1 MYIQASKEWHVIKF
15 SNVTYLKFSAVYW
28 FPYQFIYF
36 VIKNFGWVSSY
47 MPCGFNSLIKKVF
60 GMYCT
65 CFIQL
70 ESCHSDVN
78 NNFAKTFPS
87 NFAKTEAAS
96 KKNKQKNN

>member
-1 MYIQASKEWHVIKF
+1 
-15 SNVTYLKFSAVYW
+15 
-28 FPYQFIYF
+28 
-36 VIKNFGWVSSY
+36 
-47 MPCGFNSLIKKVF
+47 MPCGFNSLIKKVS

-96 KKNKQKNN
+96 KKKQIKK